1 MRYRQL
7 GNSDLMVSEIS
18 LGTWGICEGVSAA
31 NMQRALFTALDLGI
45 NLIDTSNSYA
55 SGQAESFLG
64 QTLKDVPR
72 SSILLATKVFF
83 PVTPGEGGLS
93 AKQIHKNIDMSLAR
107 LGVDY
112 VDLYQC
118 HRYDEATPLQETMTA
133 LTEVVQQGKARTI
146 GFSEW
151 TPAQIKAAFQI
162 VDSVPFISSQPQYS
176 MLWRDPEAE
185 VFPLCAAH
193 GIGHI
198 VWSPLA
204 QGILSGKYE
213 AGTAPPTGTR
223 AANAQMNGY
232 LLRELFSDAT
242 LRAVQQLVPMAQT
255 LGLTMPQFALAW
267 VLQKSSVASAI
278 IGASRPE
285 QVVENVAASGVSL
298 PPAVMTEVD
307 DILSP
312 VLRSRRS
319 V

>member
-1 MRYRQL
+1 M
-7 GNSDLMVSEIS
+7 E
-18 LGTWGICEGVSAA
+18 
-31 NMQRALFTALDLGI
+31 RALFTALDHGI

-64 QTLKDVPR
+64 QAIKNVQR
-72 SSILLATKVFF
+72 SSVLLATKVFF
-83 PVTPGEGGLS
+83 PVMPGDGGLS
-93 AKQIHKNIDMSLAR
+93 AKQIKRNIDLSLSR

-118 HRYDEATPLQETMTA
+118 HRYDEETPLMETMTA
-133 LTEVVQQGKARTI
+133 LTEVVQQGKARYI

-151 TPAQIKAAFQI
+151 TPSQIKAAFQI
-162 VDSVPFISSQPQYS
+162 VDSASFISSQPQYS

-193 GIGHI
+193 GVGQI

-213 AGTAPPTGTR
+213 AGTPPPTGTR
-223 AANAQMNGY
+223 AANPQMNGY
-232 LLRELFSDAT
+232 LLRELFSDST
-242 LRAVQQLVPMAQT
+242 LRAVQKLVPIAQS

-278 IGASRPE
+278 IGASRSE
-285 QVVENVAASGVSL
+285 QVLENVLASGVSL
-298 PPAVMTEVD
+298 DPAVMKEVD
-307 DILSP
+307 DLLMP
-312 VLRSRRS
+312 VLRNRTSM
-319 V
+319 